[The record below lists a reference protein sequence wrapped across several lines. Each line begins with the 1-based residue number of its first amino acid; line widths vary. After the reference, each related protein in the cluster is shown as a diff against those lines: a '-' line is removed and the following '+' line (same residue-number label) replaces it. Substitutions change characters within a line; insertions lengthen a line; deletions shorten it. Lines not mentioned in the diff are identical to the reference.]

1 MLNALLFHIVLVAV
15 GLVAVAKVVVSLINA
30 VLQKRR
36 RLIGH
41 VTSRDHVISGLCGI
55 IGECLLS

>member
-1 MLNALLFHIVLVAV
+1 MLNALLFHIVLAAA

-36 RLIGH
+36 CLIGH
-41 VTSRDHVISGLCGI
+41 LTLRDHVISGLCGI